1 MTAEKILDQ
10 FWKQEKESETS
21 TEKFRIIHTAA
32 KLILADVR
40 DIQYSKDFY
49 PTREVVG
56 DLEEN
61 VNYLPASLI
70 LFPQTLM
77 NKKNET
83 KLKTAMMQAM
93 RPNILIPPLQI
104 GFGVQL
110 HHFHGSRAIIDLLHS
125 LGFCSSYHE
134 VQCFE
139 QCAASSQGTDLS
151 GVSSDSVIQF
161 VADNVDHNLRT
172 LENLGTF
179 HGMRIIGAATLSEK
193 LSRLIRRDT
202 SVTALQTSILGQIT
216 VHFFSSSKSEISLK
230 YEKLQD
236 FRFEDITKKLD
247 LLGKV
252 SWPLRTPAY
261 WLVWSDA
268 NST

>member
-10 FWKQEKESETS
+10 FWKQQKESETS
-21 TEKFRIIHTAA
+21 TEKFRIIHTAV

-49 PTREVVG
+49 PNREVVG

-61 VNYLPASLI
+61 VNYLPASLV
-70 LFPQTLM
+70 LFLQTLM

-83 KLKTAMMQAM
+83 KLKTASIGQAMMQAM
-93 RPNILIPPLQI
+93 RPNIFIILLQI
-104 GFGVQL
+104 GLGVQL
-110 HHFHGSRAIIDLLHS
+110 HHLHESCALIDLLHS
-125 LGFCSSYHE
+125 LGFCSSYNE

-151 GVSSDSVIQF
+151 GVSSDSFIQF
-161 VADNVDHNLRT
+161 VADNIDHNLRT
-172 LENLGTF
+172 LEGLGIF
-179 HGMRIIGAATLSEK
+179 YGMGIIGAATLSEK

-202 SVTALQTSILGQIT
+202 SVTALQTSTFGQIPF
-216 VHFFSSSKSEISLK
+216 HFFSSSKTDISLK

-247 LLGKV
+247 LLWKV
-252 SWPLRTPAY
+252 SWLCEHRV
-261 WLVWSDA
+261 LVGLD
-268 NST
+268 